1 MLKHVVHFSLRYAR
15 TVAILALLLV
25 GYGIYVTSNSEF
37 DVFPDFVPPQVV
49 VQTESPGFS
58 AEEVELLV
66 TKPLENNL
74 NGSLGLE
81 NIRSESIQG
90 LSIIT
95 LVFKEGVSL
104 INARQLLSE
113 RLTAVAPQL
122 PLGVKP
128 PKMTPLTSATMDL
141 LKIGLVA
148 PEMKLRE
155 LRDFADWTMKPRLL
169 AVPGVAK
176 VSAFGGE
183 VRQLQ
188 IQVRP
193 DRLQSLALSIT
204 DVATAARLGSG
215 VRAAGFIETANQ
227 RIILESQGQSL
238 TPELLGEVIVGQF
251 TNQPVRLADVAYI
264 TEAAEPK
271 YGECIIQGQFGVLL
285 TMSSQMGAN
294 TLTTTRLL
302 EKALN
307 ELKPLLS
314 AQKITLYDRLH
325 RPATFIE
332 NSLHHMR
339 IALLIGAVL
348 VALVLTAFLLNW
360 RTAVIS
366 LTAIPL
372 SLLGALLILDRFG
385 VGLNV
390 MTLGGLAIAVGE
402 VVDDAIIDVENIFR
416 RLRQQNGLISP
427 ASALNTILSAS
438 LEVRSAVVFATFIV
452 ALVFVPVV
460 KLSGLQGRFFAPLGI
475 AYVLAILCSLV
486 VALTVTPALSYLLL
500 RPGKAKLQ
508 SPRWI
513 TNVSAKYQGF
523 LSGTFKRPLL
533 ILFCVILFFAGAA
546 ATTPFLGREFLPEFR
561 EGHYVVQLTTA
572 PGISLPEMQR
582 LGQKITLDLLQNP
595 HIATV
600 EEQIGRAEAGE
611 DPWGPNR
618 AEMHVELKSLPAKI
632 EAEVPDEI
640 RELLANYPG
649 ISTEVLTF
657 LGDRIGESISGET
670 AQVSVSVFGDDL
682 DELDAQGREI
692 VKLLNQVPGHADV
705 QLKSPSGLP
714 KTRIKLRHD
723 RLRQFGFTP
732 VDVLDTIETAYQ
744 GSIVGQLYEGE
755 KTVSIV
761 VILEPGSRNEPE
773 TIGQLFLQNA
783 NGLRLPLSELA
794 DIDPVQGRSMIL
806 HDAARRRQTITC
818 NVAGRDVG
826 SFVADAKKLCASQL
840 KLKPGHYLAFGGAAE
855 QERSARTELLINS
868 SIAAI
873 GIVILLSLVLGNS
886 RNVVLAIANLPF
898 AFVGGIVALW
908 LTTHTL
914 SLGALVG
921 FVTLFGITVRNS
933 IMLMSHLEHL
943 LISENQP
950 WNQQTVTRAAA
961 ERLTPIVM
969 TALVTGLGLLPLA
982 LGGQTAGQEIESP
995 MAIVILGGLISSTLL
1010 NLLLLPSLLY
1020 RFGRFTG
1027 ESHPVTTSA

>member
-1 MLKHVVHFSLRYAR
+1 MLKRVVHFSLRYSR

-25 GYGIYVTSNSEF
+25 GYGIYEGTNSEF
-37 DVFPDFVPPQVV
+37 DVFPDFVPPQVT
-49 VQTESPGFS
+49 VQTESPGLS
-58 AEEVELLV
+58 AEDVELLV

-81 NIRSESIQG
+81 SIRSESIQG

-122 PLGVKP
+122 PVGVKS
-128 PKMTPLTSATMDL
+128 PKMTPLVSATMDL
-141 LKIGLVA
+141 LKIGLIA
-148 PEMKLRE
+148 PEMNPRE
-155 LRDFADWTMKPRLL
+155 LRDFADWTIKPRLL

-176 VSAFGGE
+176 VSVFGGE

-188 IQVRP
+188 IQIRP
-193 DRLQSLALSIT
+193 DRLQALALSLT
-204 DVATAARLGSG
+204 DVANAARLSSG
-215 VRAAGFIETANQ
+215 VRGAGFIETANQ
-227 RIILESQGQSL
+227 RITIESEGQSL
-238 TPELLGEVIVGQF
+238 TPELLGEVIIGQY

-264 TEAAEPK
+264 VEAAEPK
-271 YGECIIQGQFGVLL
+271 YGECLIQGKAGVLL

-302 EKALN
+302 EEALK
-307 ELKPLLS
+307 ELKPLLV
-314 AQKITLYDRLH
+314 AQKIILYDRLH

-332 NSLHHMR
+332 NSLHHMK
-339 IALLIGAVL
+339 IALFIGGIL

-360 RTAVIS
+360 RTALIS

-372 SLLGALLILDRFG
+372 SLLGALLILERFG

-390 MTLGGLAIAVGE
+390 MTLGGLAIAIGE

-416 RLRQQNGLISP
+416 RLRQQSAINSP
-427 ASALNTILSAS
+427 ASTLRVISSAS

-452 ALVFVPVV
+452 ALVFVPVI
-460 KLSGLQGRFFAPLGI
+460 KLGGLQGRFFAPLGI

-486 VALTVTPALSYLLL
+486 VALTATPALAYLLL
-500 RPGKAKLQ
+500 RPGKVKLE

-513 TNVSAKYQGF
+513 SMFRSNYESF
-523 LSGTFKRPLL
+523 LSGTFKIPVL
-533 ILFCVILFFAGAA
+533 ILFCAILLFAGAA
-546 ATTPFLGREFLPEFR
+546 VTTPFLGREFLPEFR
-561 EGHYVVQLTTA
+561 EGHYVVQLAAA
-572 PGISLPEMQR
+572 PGTALEEMRR
-582 LGQKITLDLLQNP
+582 LGQKISLDLLRNP

-618 AEMHVELKSLPAKI
+618 AEMHVELKSLTPEV
-632 EAEVPDEI
+632 EAGVPDEI
-640 RELLANYPG
+640 RELLAHYPG
-649 ISTEVLTF
+649 ISSEVLTF

-682 DELDAQGREI
+682 DELDTQAGAIAKVLKE
-692 VKLLNQVPGHADV
+692 VPGQADV

-714 KTRIKLRHD
+714 KMRIKLRHD

-732 VDVLDTIETAYQ
+732 VEVLDAIETAYQ
-744 GSIVGQLYEGE
+744 GSTVGQLYEGE
-755 KTVSIV
+755 KSVNIV
-761 VILEPGSRNEPE
+761 VILEPGLRDEPE
-773 TIGQLFLQNA
+773 RIGELLLQNR

-794 DIDPVQGRSMIL
+794 DIDPVQGRSTIL
-806 HDAARRRQTITC
+806 HDSARRRQTVTC
-818 NVAGRDVG
+818 NVTGRDIG
-826 SFVADAKKLCASQL
+826 TFVMDAKKLCATRL
-840 KLKPGHYLAFGGAAE
+840 KLKPGYYLAFGGAAE
-855 QERSARTELLINS
+855 QERSARIELLVNS

-873 GIVILLSLVLGNS
+873 GIIILLSLVLGNG
-886 RNVVLAIANLPF
+886 RNVTLTILNLPF
-898 AFVGGIVALW
+898 AFVGGIAALW
-908 LTTHTL
+908 LSTHTL

-943 LISENQP
+943 LIEENQP
-950 WNQQTVTRAAA
+950 WNQQTVSRAAS
-961 ERLTPIVM
+961 ERLIPIVM

-982 LGGQTAGQEIESP
+982 LGGQTSGQEIESP

-1010 NLLLLPSLLY
+1010 NLLLLPCLLY
-1020 RFGRFTG
+1020 RFGRFTHG
-1027 ESHPVTTSA
+1027 NQPLVRAG